1 MQVRPAIA
9 GTATVYTDALA
20 DATLEELLEAAADD
34 CWPNNQCDAAWAL
47 LRNWAIQTE
56 SLAVDVAENAAW
68 ERTMRELAAQGL
80 PYTDWV
86 AARGEALRDRLRAR
100 KLAQANLRYKY
111 GYRGNRRW
119 GLKAKAV
126 RDLYRKAV
134 LRPSSAAAAAPAAA

>member
-47 LRNWAIQTE
+47 LRNWAIQRET
-56 SLAVDVAENAAW
+56 LAVDVAENAAW
-68 ERTMRELAAQGL
+68 ERRMHELAAQGL

-86 AARGEALRDRLRAR
+86 AARGEVLKDRLRAR
-100 KLAQANLRYKY
+100 KLAQASLRYKY
-111 GYRGNRRW
+111 GYRGKRRW

-126 RDLYRKAV
+126 RDLYRATGISSKPAV
-134 LRPSSAAAAAPAAA
+134 EARSAV

>member
-1 MQVRPAIA
+1 MQVRPVIA

-34 CWPNNQCDAAWAL
+34 CWPNNECDAAWAL

-56 SLAVDVAENAAW
+56 TLAVDVAENAAW
-68 ERTMRELAAQGL
+68 ERAMRELAAQGL

-86 AARGEALRDRLRAR
+86 AARGEVLKDRLRAR
-100 KLAQANLRYKY
+100 KLAQASLRYKY
-111 GYRGNRRW
+111 GYRGKRRW

-126 RDLYRKAV
+126 RDLYRATGISSKPAV
-134 LRPSSAAAAAPAAA
+134 EARSAV

>member
-1 MQVRPAIA
+1 MQVRPVIA

-20 DATLEELLEAAADD
+20 DATLEELLQAAADD
-34 CWPNNQCDAAWAL
+34 CWPNNECDAAWAL

-56 SLAVDVAENAAW
+56 TLAVDVAENAAW

-86 AARGEALRDRLRAR
+86 AARGEAINDRLRAR
-100 KLAQANLRYKY
+100 KLAQASLRYKY
-111 GYRGNRRW
+111 GYRGKRRW

-126 RDLYRKAV
+126 RDLYRATGISSKPAV
-134 LRPSSAAAAAPAAA
+134 EARSAV

>member
-34 CWPNNQCDAAWAL
+34 CWPNNECDAAWAL

-56 SLAVDVAENAAW
+56 TLAVDVAENAAW
-68 ERTMRELAAQGL
+68 ERAMRELAAQGL

-86 AARGEALRDRLRAR
+86 AARGEVLKDRLRAR
-100 KLAQANLRYKY
+100 KLAQASLRYKY
-111 GYRGNRRW
+111 GYRGKRRW

-126 RDLYRKAV
+126 RDLYRATGISSKPAV
-134 LRPSSAAAAAPAAA
+134 EARSAV

>member
-20 DATLEELLEAAADD
+20 DATLEDLMEAAADD
-34 CWPNNQCDAAWAL
+34 CWPNNECDAAWAL
-47 LRNWAIQTE
+47 LRNWAIQRET
-56 SLAVDVAENAAW
+56 LAVDVAENAAW
-68 ERTMRELAAQGL
+68 ERRMHELAAQGL

-86 AARGEALRDRLRAR
+86 AARGEALKERLRAR

-111 GYRGNRRW
+111 GYRGKRRW

-126 RDLYRKAV
+126 RDLYTETM
-134 LRPSSAAAAAPAAA
+134 LRPRLAPAEATSAA